1 MIGAM
6 SPQMGPPPM
15 SQPMGQPMG
24 GPQMGLNPMM
34 GQPMMPM
41 APPPPMPMG
50 LPPMP
55 MNNMGPPPP
64 QPQQPSMVN
73 YGGNA
78 RGRAGFKAS
87 LQNRKNNF
95 LQNQQDQMAM
105 ALPPMLPPP
114 MPMGAPVQ
122 MMNGGV
128 VPLFRGLGNY

>member
-1 MIGAM
+1 
-6 SPQMGPPPM
+6 
-15 SQPMGQPMG
+15 
-24 GPQMGLNPMM
+24 
-34 GQPMMPM
+34 
-41 APPPPMPMG
+41 
-50 LPPMP
+50 
-55 MNNMGPPPP
+55 
-64 QPQQPSMVN
+64 MVN

-105 ALPPMLPPP
+105 APPPMLPPP

>member
-24 GPQMGLNPMM
+24 GPQMGPNPMM

-41 APPPPMPMG
+41 APPPPM
-50 LPPMP
+50 
-55 MNNMGPPPP
+55 NNMGPPPP
-64 QPQQPSMVN
+64 QPQQSGMVN
-73 YGGNA
+73 YGGSA

-105 ALPPMLPPP
+105 APPPMLPP
-114 MPMGAPVQ
+114 PMGAPVQ